1 MVLGRFQM
9 LDRGPMVLLVLL
21 LGRIPVPV
29 GLQCRKNGRVRLGLV
44 MLHIFG
50 SVLVQSSSSSDRE
63 LAEESSSSG
72 GCGSMVVL
80 YSPKKVKWM
89 REI

>member
-1 MVLGRFQM
+1 
-9 LDRGPMVLLVLL
+9 MVLLVLL

-50 SVLVQSSSSSDRE
+50 SVLVQSSSSSSSDRE
-63 LAEESSSSG
+63 LAEESSSCG

-80 YSPKKVKWM
+80 YSPQKVKWM